1 MKKITLLWAV
11 MLLAQFTFGRSL
23 YHPSNFTF
31 QHYPTVKNHQ
41 LAFTYSGRLARFDK
55 TVIELLYYKDQH
67 LHINEISLSSN
78 KQGIKGQAVLPKD
91 VSAFA
96 LSVFNERVGT
106 DNNAGAGYVFCI
118 YNNSKPVKGAV
129 MNKSLL
135 LTSGRVGVSKA
146 VYQKALQ
153 LQHKE
158 FSIHPQLKQKYI
170 LPHLKA
176 FIKYS
181 SKNYQLAER
190 KLNEIFKDLIHSDAS
205 EGSLI
210 NIMRLYAAMH
220 RQGSRD
226 SVLQIIM
233 NKYPHGVGAAMF
245 ELNTIKNYKNPDSMG
260 VGLLHFKKKF
270 NQLNFKEPVLA
281 KLLSSVYNQ
290 IAFKYFQKKEY
301 TKMLSYLSRVP
312 LHLLKAT
319 YLVINYNRLVHL
331 KAPMSDSFVRALS
344 SQALEAITKAKNQRP
359 DDQSPTT
366 WKKLI
371 NDYYAPIIDIHAR
384 ALAMSD
390 DIEGAIK
397 AEKGILPFNAGY
409 TGNFNLH
416 YLDYISRSGNDDMLL
431 TEAQDI
437 YVHNKPCPGIDSII
451 ETAYHRSTGS
461 SNEEYLIFRE
471 KLDSLSNLNKIK
483 NLKEGMLHI
492 ETPLFTLKD
501 LNGVDV
507 SLQNLRGKVVILDF
521 WATWCRPCIESFKGM
536 KRLKDKY
543 KDDKEVV
550 FLFIDEDDPQPNEE
564 SRIKKIRDFLQEK
577 NYRFR
582 VLLDTKDKNSVQ
594 QKYFISGIPVKVV
607 IDKKGIMQFK
617 EIGYS
622 GDLHKLVNQMD
633 SMINILKE
641 K

>member
-1 MKKITLLWAV
+1 
-11 MLLAQFTFGRSL
+11 
-23 YHPSNFTF
+23 
-31 QHYPTVKNHQ
+31 
-41 LAFTYSGRLARFDK
+41 
-55 TVIELLYYKDQH
+55 
-67 LHINEISLSSN
+67 
-78 KQGIKGQAVLPKD
+78 
-91 VSAFA
+91 
-96 LSVFNERVGT
+96 
-106 DNNAGAGYVFCI
+106 
-118 YNNSKPVKGAV
+118 
-129 MNKSLL
+129 
-135 LTSGRVGVSKA
+135 
-146 VYQKALQ
+146 
-153 LQHKE
+153 
-158 FSIHPQLKQKYI
+158 
-170 LPHLKA
+170 
-176 FIKYS
+176 
-181 SKNYQLAER
+181 
-190 KLNEIFKDLIHSDAS
+190 
-205 EGSLI
+205 
-210 NIMRLYAAMH
+210 
-220 RQGSRD
+220 
-226 SVLQIIM
+226 
-233 NKYPHGVGAAMF
+233 
-245 ELNTIKNYKNPDSMG
+245 
-260 VGLLHFKKKF
+260 
-270 NQLNFKEPVLA
+270 
-281 KLLSSVYNQ
+281 
-290 IAFKYFQKKEY
+290 
-301 TKMLSYLSRVP
+301 
-312 LHLLKAT
+312 
-319 YLVINYNRLVHL
+319 
-331 KAPMSDSFVRALS
+331 
-344 SQALEAITKAKNQRP
+344 
-359 DDQSPTT
+359 
-366 WKKLI
+366 
-371 NDYYAPIIDIHAR
+371 
-384 ALAMSD
+384 
-390 DIEGAIK
+390 
-397 AEKGILPFNAGY
+397 
-409 TGNFNLH
+409 

-582 VLLDTKDKNSVQ
+582 VLLDTKDENSVQ
-594 QKYFISGIPVKVV
+594 QKYFISGIPVKVA